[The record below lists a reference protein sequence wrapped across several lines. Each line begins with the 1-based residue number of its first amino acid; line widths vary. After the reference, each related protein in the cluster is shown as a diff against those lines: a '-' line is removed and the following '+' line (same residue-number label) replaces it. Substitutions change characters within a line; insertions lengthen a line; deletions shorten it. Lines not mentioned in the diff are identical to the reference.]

1 MELNLVKGEFGV
13 TRLGDLLDFGQ
24 LFMPLAAIN
33 LPKSPKFLGNF
44 CKGVKIYHFSSEIIF
59 GQLYRHLAIFSGHTE
74 KDEQM
79 DKPIDQTSMECRP
92 SCMT

>member
-1 MELNLVKGEFGV
+1 MLNSQTVPTL
-13 TRLGDLLDFGQ
+13 
-24 LFMPLAAIN
+24 
-33 LPKSPKFLGNF
+33 LGNF
-44 CKGVKIYHFSSEIIF
+44 SKGVKIFNFSSEIIF